1 MCAAMSVAIGGG
13 KGGTGKSLI
22 AVQLGL
28 LIAEL
33 GLRVVLVD
41 ADLNGANL
49 HTFFGLEDP
58 CWSLGHVLSGEKELH
73 EVVLPTGV
81 QELGLVAGLYQDLR
95 DISDLSQVERLASAL
110 DALDADITLWD
121 VGSGAGAWQT
131 RLFDQAQVGL
141 LVSAPTY
148 QGMERDYFFLRRL
161 CLWKM
166 QGILTDMP
174 PLQGWLPMPWL
185 TAMRVKEPQ
194 RAHALR
200 RALRKKPVYCLV
212 NGISQST
219 DSHLERET
227 ASVVR
232 RFFGLR
238 TVPLGSLEYDE
249 RLSLSSTSRR
259 PFVFEFPDARWVR
272 HMRIVAEYLL
282 KLLSA
287 DDDPSFIPDSQPPN
301 STG

>member
-1 MCAAMSVAIGGG
+1 MCSMSVAIGGG

-22 AVQLGL
+22 AVQLGI

-58 CWSLGHVLSGEKELH
+58 QYSLGHVLSGEQEARD
-73 EVVLPTGV
+73 VVLPTGV
-81 QELGLVAGLYQDLR
+81 QELGLIAGLYQDLR
-95 DISDLSQVERLASAL
+95 DLSDASQAERFSVSLG
-110 DALDADITLWD
+110 ALDADITLWD

-131 RLFDQAQVGL
+131 RLFDQADVGI
-141 LVSAPTY
+141 LVSSPSF

-166 QGILTDMP
+166 QGSLTSAP
-174 PLQGWLPMPWL
+174 PSQGWLPMPWL
-185 TAMRVKEPQ
+185 TALRAQDPS

-212 NGISQST
+212 NGISQIA
-219 DSHLERET
+219 DSHLEREI
-227 ASVVR
+227 APVIR
-232 RFFGLR
+232 RFFGLQ

-249 RLSLSSTSRR
+249 RLSITSASRR
-259 PFVFEFPDARWVR
+259 PFVFEFPDSRWVQQ
-272 HMRIVAEYLL
+272 MRGVTEHLL
-282 KLLSA
+282 GLLSA
-287 DDDPSFIPDSQPPN
+287 DDDPSLPPDSQPPN
-301 STG
+301 SSG